1 VHPVGFFHHLLGMP
15 RTVVGRCSGGGAKN
29 LLHPQFEGEDWG
41 IGILSYA
48 DGTQVVVEGNY
59 VTPGG
64 MDDYVEC
71 YGSDGVIKVEM
82 TFGSPLSVYSR
93 KGFSY
98 AIEKA
103 DFTHGWTRPAVD
115 EHANLGYT
123 DELAHFTACLR
134 GEAEQVRGTTAR
146 DGLNVLRI
154 VDAVYRSHREGR
166 TVELEG

>member
-1 VHPVGFFHHLLGMP
+1 MGVLPTQPLHGLHPAGTGSCH
-15 RTVVGRCSGGGAKN
+15 RTVDGR
-29 LLHPQFEGEDWG
+29 PQFEGEDWG
-41 IGILSYA
+41 IGILGYA
-48 DGTQVVVEGNY
+48 DGTQVVIEGNY

-93 KGFSY
+93 KGFGY

-123 DELAHFTACLR
+123 DELAHFLK
-134 GEAEQVRGTTAR
+134 
-146 DGLNVLRI
+146 
-154 VDAVYRSHREGR
+154 EGSFC
-166 TVELEG
+166 VV